1 MRLCRRDH
9 IKSSSLPPPP
19 VIDAVNLPLLIAALF
34 KLTP

>member
-9 IKSSSLPPPP
+9 IKSSSPPP